1 MKRQKMFIIFS
12 ILLAIIV
19 SIGCKEN
26 SENKT
31 ESITDIEFS
40 ENISESSLEIFDK
53 IKQEVSETECTS
65 ESIADT
71 EFSENISESSL
82 KISDETKQE
91 VSETEYTSENIAGV
105 VTAETTQ
112 NSNDVIIREEIF
124 EDILQSD
131 MPIIKYDNYEQ
142 VSPVTTAE
150 SKEYE
155 EVTTTQSIIE
165 LPFVPVM

>member
-65 ESIADT
+65 ERIADT
-71 EFSENISESSL
+71 EFSE
-82 KISDETKQE
+82 
-91 VSETEYTSENIAGV
+91 
-105 VTAETTQ
+105 
-112 NSNDVIIREEIF
+112 
-124 EDILQSD
+124 
-131 MPIIKYDNYEQ
+131 
-142 VSPVTTAE
+142 
-150 SKEYE
+150 
-155 EVTTTQSIIE
+155 
-165 LPFVPVM
+165 